1 LARRTRTLAIPAF
14 GLPRVVRPLV
24 KALSAAGAAVVLVSV
39 LPAVARADQTTTAA
53 QAQAKMDA
61 LDNQAEIA
69 TEQFDA
75 AQARLAQAQN
85 AAQAT
90 ANAATA
96 AQAALTAQRV
106 KVSAFAVAAYTSG
119 GVSETVLAT
128 TLGSGDPSKTLQKL
142 ATLRHLSE
150 QQSQVLRDA
159 NVAGLRYDQALTTA
173 TQDAAA
179 AQTIAA
185 GIAAQ
190 KKTIDALI
198 AQGQLVL
205 NQLSASERA
214 KLLATQRAQ
223 AAAQQK
229 QAAVALAAWNA
240 ARTARSVRPVT
251 RALHRP
257 AVVTRQPVASPVVVS
272 APAAASAGGGSSVA
286 ERAVAAAMSKLGAR
300 YVYGAGGARTF
311 DCSGLVQWAYGQTGV
326 RTAHYTGAFWASYRH
341 VSTTQLRPGDLVF
354 FYADKH
360 HVGIYIGGGMMIN
373 APHTGD
379 VVRIAPVF
387 GGGRDYVGAVRVVG

>member
-1 LARRTRTLAIPAF
+1 LL
-14 GLPRVVRPLV
+14 RPLV
-24 KALSAAGAAVVLVSV
+24 KTLSAAGAALVLVSI
-39 LPAVARADQTTTAA
+39 LPAVAEADQTTTAA
-53 QAQAKMDA
+53 EAQAKVDA
-61 LDNQAEIA
+61 LDNQAEIV
-69 TEQFDA
+69 TEQFNA
-75 AQARLAQAQN
+75 AQARLSQAQS
-85 AAQAT
+85 AAQAA
-90 ANAATA
+90 ANAASA

-128 TLGSGDPSKTLQKL
+128 TLGTGDPSQTLQKL
-142 ATLRHLSE
+142 ATLQHLSE
-150 QQSQVLRDA
+150 QQSQVMRDA
-159 NVAGLRYDQALTTA
+159 NVAGLRYDQALATA
-173 TQDAAA
+173 TQDAAV
-179 AQTIAA
+179 AQAIAA

-214 KLLATQRAQ
+214 KLLAAQRAQ

-240 ARTARSVRPVT
+240 ARAARPVT
-251 RALHRP
+251 RALDRP
-257 AVVTRQPVASPVVVS
+257 AVVTRQSVALPVA
-272 APAAASAGGGSSVA
+272 ASKPQTAGGGSSIA

-311 DCSGLVQWAYGQTGV
+311 DCSGLVQWAYGQSGI

-341 VSTTQLRPGDLVF
+341 VSTNQLRPGDLVF
-354 FYADKH
+354 FYRDHH

-387 GGGRDYVGAVRVVG
+387 NGRDYVGAVRVVG

>member
-1 LARRTRTLAIPAF
+1 MARRTRTLAIPVVR
-14 GLPRVVRPLV
+14 LPRLLRPLV
-24 KALSAAGAAVVLVSV
+24 KTLSAAGAALVLVSV
-39 LPAVARADQTTTAA
+39 LPAVAHADPTTTAA
-53 QAQAKMDA
+53 QAQARMDA

-75 AQARLAQAQN
+75 AHARLAQAQS
-85 AAQAT
+85 AAQAA
-90 ANAATA
+90 ANAASA

-106 KVSAFAVAAYTSG
+106 KVSAFAAAAYTSG

-128 TLGSGDPSKTLQKL
+128 TLSSGDPSQTLQKL
-142 ATLRHLSE
+142 ATLQHLSE

-159 NVAGLRYDQALTTA
+159 NVAGLRYDQTLTTS
-173 TQDAAA
+173 TQDAAT

-198 AQGQLVL
+198 AQGQRVL

-214 KLLATQRAQ
+214 KLLAAQRAQ

-240 ARTARSVRPVT
+240 ARAARPVT
-251 RALHRP
+251 RALDRP
-257 AVVTRQPVASPVVVS
+257 AVVTRQSNASPVVVS
-272 APAAASAGGGSSVA
+272 APRTATAVGGSSIA

-311 DCSGLVQWAYGQTGV
+311 DCSGLVQWAYGRAGI
-326 RTAHYTGAFWASYRH
+326 RTAHYTGAFWGSYRH
-341 VSTTQLRPGDLVF
+341 VSSNQLQPGDLVF
-354 FYADKH
+354 FYRDHH

-387 GGGRDYVGAVRVVG
+387 SGGRDYVGAVRVVG

>member
-1 LARRTRTLAIPAF
+1 MARRARTLAIPVVR
-14 GLPRVVRPLV
+14 LPRLLRPLV
-24 KALSAAGAAVVLVSV
+24 KTLSAAGAALVLVSI
-39 LPAVARADQTTTAA
+39 LPAVAHADQPTTAA
-53 QAQAKMDA
+53 QAQARMDA
-61 LDNQAEIA
+61 LDNQAEIV

-75 AQARLAQAQN
+75 AQARLSQAQS
-85 AAQAT
+85 AAQAA
-90 ANAATA
+90 ANAASA

-106 KVSAFAVAAYTSG
+106 KVSAFAAAAYTSG

-128 TLGSGDPSKTLQKL
+128 TLGSGDPSQTLQKL
-142 ATLRHLSE
+142 ATLQHLSE
-150 QQSQVLRDA
+150 QQSQVLGDA

-173 TQDAAA
+173 AQDAAD

-185 GIAAQ
+185 GIAVQ

-198 AQGQLVL
+198 AQGQRVL
-205 NQLSASERA
+205 NQLSAGERA
-214 KLLATQRAQ
+214 KLLAAQRAKD
-223 AAAQQK
+223 AAQRQ
-229 QAAVALAAWNA
+229 QAAVALAVWNA
-240 ARTARSVRPVT
+240 ARAARPVT
-251 RALHRP
+251 RALDRP
-257 AVVTRQPVASPVVVS
+257 AVVTRQSVASPVVVS
-272 APAAASAGGGSSVA
+272 TPHTASAGGGSSIA

-311 DCSGLVQWAYGQTGV
+311 DCSGLVQWAYGQSGI

-341 VSTTQLRPGDLVF
+341 VSTNQLRPGDLVF
-354 FYADKH
+354 FYRDHH

-387 GGGRDYVGAVRVVG
+387 SGGRDYVGAVRVVG

>member
-1 LARRTRTLAIPAF
+1 MR
-14 GLPRVVRPLV
+14 
-24 KALSAAGAAVVLVSV
+24 
-39 LPAVARADQTTTAA
+39 
-53 QAQAKMDA
+53 
-61 LDNQAEIA
+61 LDNQAEIV
-69 TEQFDA
+69 TEQFNA
-75 AQARLAQAQN
+75 AQARLSQAQV
-85 AAQAT
+85 
-90 ANAATA
+90 A
-96 AQAALTAQRV
+96 AQAAAGAASLAQAGLAAQRE

-128 TLGSGDPSKTLQKL
+128 TLGTGDPSQTLQKIVIL
-142 ATLRHLSE
+142 QHLGE

-159 NVAGLRYDQALTTA
+159 NIAGLRYDQALTTA
-173 TQDAAA
+173 SQAAVA
-179 AQTIAA
+179 AQVLAA
-185 GIAAQ
+185 GVATQ

-198 AQGQLVL
+198 VQSQLVL
-205 NQLSASERA
+205 NKLSASERA
-214 KLLATQRAQ
+214 KLLAAQQAQ
-223 AAAQQK
+223 AAAQRQ

-240 ARTARSVRPVT
+240 GRAARPAT
-251 RALHRP
+251 RALDRP
-257 AVVTRQPVASPVVVS
+257 AVVTRQSAAAPVAVS
-272 APAAASAGGGSSVA
+272 APAPASGGGSSIA
-286 ERAVAAAMSKLGAR
+286 QRAVAAAMSKLGAR

-311 DCSGLVQWAYGQTGV
+311 DCSGLVQWAYGRAGV